1 MKSRYMKL
9 IKYIIFLCNTAFV
22 LAASAQSPSTD
33 ASTAAPATLM
43 LETSTKD
50 QALEQQSAEYWK
62 NIVRADLNNQQAWF
76 QYIHL
81 TYYSLLPQRSNQLNA
96 AALQKMRSIQ
106 KEIKEIDEDSHAYH
120 YLNYLLL
127 GKTTE
132 GLEALEKAYQK
143 RPEPTLYDDL
153 IGKAVIEENGNAK
166 STFLKKLKTAG
177 IYNSAVLEYNQNVL
191 NSIEANGTL
200 VTYGNA
206 DTYPILLLQEEFGIR
221 KDVRI
226 ICLNW
231 TDNKGYADKLVN
243 GLSKVGSDKER
254 VEKLC
259 EAFQNNVYLGLTLSP
274 ECYNNIQSKLYCT
287 GLAFKYS
294 ALPINANASVSS
306 NWKNLFKLKYI
317 RDNEDINRNYLLPLI
332 ILEKNT
338 ADAGAKKEYA
348 ALIEYLMKSVSNSKS
363 INKYRD

>member
-1 MKSRYMKL
+1 MKSRFMILFKQIIVSLL
-9 IKYIIFLCNTAFV
+9 IAITF
-22 LAASAQSPSTD
+22 AAHAQSPSTD
-33 ASTAAPATLM
+33 ASATPTAPVM
-43 LETSTKD
+43 LETSLKD
-50 QALEQQSAEYWK
+50 QTKEQQGAEYWK
-62 NIVRADLNNQQAWF
+62 NIVKADLNNQQAWF

-81 TYYSLLPQRSNQLNA
+81 TYYSLLPQRSNQLNGGA
-96 AALQKMRSIQ
+96 VQKLRSIQ
-106 KEIKEIDEDSHAYH
+106 KEVKEIDDDSHAYH

-127 GKTTE
+127 GKTSE
-132 GLEALEKAYQK
+132 GLDALVKAYQK
-143 RPEPTLYDDL
+143 RPEPALYDDL
-153 IGKAVIEENGNAK
+153 IGKAVIEEDNTSKIA
-166 STFLKKLKTAG
+166 FLKKLKTAG
-177 IYNSAVLEYNQNVL
+177 VYNSAVLEYNQNVL

-200 VTYGNA
+200 ITYGNA

-221 KDVRI
+221 KDVRV

-231 TDNKGYADKLVN
+231 IDNKNYAERIIA
-243 GLSKVGSDKER
+243 GLSKIGGNKEV

-259 EAFQNNVYLGLTLSP
+259 EVFQNNIYLGLTLAP
-274 ECYNNIQSKLYCT
+274 ECYRDIKSKLYCT

-294 ALPINANASVSS
+294 TLPINANTSVSS

-348 ALIEYLMKSVSNSKS
+348 ELIEYLKKSVSNSKS

>member
-1 MKSRYMKL
+1 
-9 IKYIIFLCNTAFV
+9 V
-22 LAASAQSPSTD
+22 D
-33 ASTAAPATLM
+33 ANAAPPAARM
-43 LETSTKD
+43 LETTLKD
-50 QALEQQSAEYWK
+50 QASEQQSAEYWK
-62 NIVRADLNNQQAWF
+62 SIVKTDLNNQQAWF

-81 TYYSLLPQRSNQLNA
+81 TYYSLLPQRSNQLSNT
-96 AALQKMRSIQ
+96 ALQKLRAIQ
-106 KEIKEIDEDSHAYH
+106 KEVKEIDDDSHAYH

-127 GKTTE
+127 GKTSE
-132 GLEALEKAYQK
+132 GLESLERAYQK
-143 RPEPTLYDDL
+143 RPEPALYDDL
-153 IGKAVIEENGNAK
+153 IGKAVIEGDNSAKNA
-166 STFLKKLKTAG
+166 FLKKLRNAG
-177 IYNSAVLEYNQNVL
+177 VYNSAVLEYNQNVL
-191 NSIEANGTL
+191 NSIEANGIL

-221 KDVRI
+221 KDVRV

-231 TDNKGYADKLVN
+231 VDNKNYADKTLA
-243 GLSKVGSDKER
+243 GLSKVGSDRES

-259 EAFQNNVYLGLTLSP
+259 TAFQSSIYLGLTLAP
-274 ECYNNIQSKLYCT
+274 ECYQGIQPKLYCT

-294 ALPINANASVSS
+294 SLPINSNASVSS

-338 ADAGAKKEYA
+338 ADASEKKEYSE
-348 ALIEYLMKSVSNSKS
+348 LIDFLMKSASNSKS